1 MRKLGQGWQVTVHE
15 YSAQRVYKKPQRGF
29 SAYTSILKDFPAI
42 LLHPQKLYTWVKD
55 LQRKQ
60 KQSLKYISKRVELSH
75 LIGNPTIEI
84 AGGYYQ
90 DKVIP
95 IKEYIQRLSWEAF
108 TKLVDDFTEFN
119 YQLFEKGMIDKSFN
133 FTKNYGIDS
142 HGKLI
147 LIDLGE
153 LFFDSKEI
161 REQIKR
167 KPWARPQFLKKL
179 SREQRE
185 YFLRVMEQR
194 FLEN

>member
-1 MRKLGQGWQVTVHE
+1 
-15 YSAQRVYKKPQRGF
+15 
-29 SAYTSILKDFPAI
+29 
-42 LLHPQKLYTWVKD
+42 
-55 LQRKQ
+55 
-60 KQSLKYISKRVELSH
+60 
-75 LIGNPTIEI
+75 
-84 AGGYYQ
+84 
-90 DKVIP
+90 
-95 IKEYIQRLSWEAF
+95 
-108 TKLVDDFTEFN
+108 
-119 YQLFEKGMIDKSFN
+119 MIDKSFN